1 MSNIT
6 SVPVKRSRT
15 NQLVKLV
22 QRRLLTFYR
31 DKRDLS
37 ITFGQAPILAI
48 AFFFVFQNIVTALG
62 KVDSWFQ
69 PLREYLTTDTVS
81 IIMFLAVL
89 TAIWFGSSKAI
100 VEIPR
105 SKILYQQERLS
116 FLDNFN
122 YIISIF
128 ITLSIIV
135 LGQILLFSITFYSL
149 FVFLPA
155 WFQPYGTGLVVNSS
169 ESVSFLTAL
178 MPMLLLKFML
188 LMWLI
193 AVASIAVAMFISMFT
208 SSQAAANAILS
219 FLLIIQ
225 ILFAGSVIKP
235 VINMTPAVQ
244 TFSNIIVSRWGF
256 EATVLLFE
264 RDLNMSMPRRDND
277 NTFATFHFTK
287 GLNKAN
293 AKYYLLQMK
302 DKDLEYLIN
311 NPSTAKTLSSAVEEA
326 ASGLSM
332 KSDFSESEKDKLS
345 KAELDYIN
353 KLQKVEFNLKELT
366 NEIMPERLSKDTLK
380 QFYSLHSKDITNI
393 ISTIDAGRLLTE
405 QESTFWNEI
414 ISVDPNLNIFR
425 RSNVT
430 IVDVETETDKNI
442 KLVINTQIIWLI
454 LLFLTFGILILGWI
468 YFRIK
473 DSL

>member
-1 MSNIT
+1 MVSLNVT
-6 SVPVKRSRT
+6 VKRSRT
-15 NQLVKLV
+15 NQLFKLV

-122 YIISIF
+122 YLISIF

-135 LGQILLFSITFYSL
+135 LGQVLLFSITFYSL

-155 WFQPYGTGLVVNSS
+155 WFQPYETGLVVNNID
-169 ESVSFLTAL
+169 SVSFLTAL
-178 MPMLLLKFML
+178 MPLLLLKFVL

-193 AVASIAVAMFISMFT
+193 AVASISVAMFISMFT

-235 VINMTPAVQ
+235 VINMTPAIQ

-264 RDLNMSMPRRDND
+264 RNLNMSMPRKDND
-277 NTFATFHFTK
+277 STFATFHFTK
-287 GLNKAN
+287 GLNKVN

-311 NPSTAKTLSSAVEEA
+311 NSSTAETLRSAVREA
-326 ASGLSM
+326 IDGFLM
-332 KSDFSESEKDKLS
+332 KFEFTESEKDKIS
-345 KAELDYIN
+345 KAETDYID
-353 KLQKVEFNLKELT
+353 KLQKAKWELKELI
-366 NEIMPERLSKDTLK
+366 NEIMPDRLLEDTLK
-380 QFYSLHSKDITNI
+380 QFHSLHSKDITNI
-393 ISTIDAGRLLTE
+393 ISTIDAGKLLTE
-405 QESTFWNEI
+405 EESIFWNEI

-425 RSNVT
+425 RSNAT
-430 IVDVETETDKNI
+430 IVDVETDKNI

-454 LLFLTFGILILGWI
+454 LLFLTFGILTLGWI
-468 YFRIK
+468 YFNIK
-473 DSL
+473 YPL